1 MAGNRKYLWAVVVF
15 LAIPVILMAGGAI
28 FAAIDPER
36 LAGHVHYARNFQ
48 LLQMAKGAA
57 MLAMFGAVVVVWFV
71 ACALLIRSKSRT
83 WRWLA
88 LALLGPIGFAILA
101 SLRDLSPQPSDLYES
116 FIRRLNRWLR
126 ALYEAVIF
134 VAAWNVAWEMML
146 AKREATISLQAAMT
160 GVSRDQILAEQ
171 NASSGMWAFSE
182 LNEVMYFFVL
192 LYLLRPICVNVVGAA
207 FRHQAPVSRG

>member
-28 FAAIDPER
+28 FASIDPER

-48 LLQMAKGAA
+48 LLQMARGAA
-57 MLAMFGAVVVVWFV
+57 MLAMFGAVVVAWFV

-101 SLRDLSPQPSDLYES
+101 SLRDLNPQPSDLYES

-134 VAAWNVAWEMML
+134 VAAWNLAWEMML
-146 AKREATISLQAAMT
+146 VKREATISLQAAMT
-160 GVSRDQILAEQ
+160 GISRDQILAEQ

-192 LYLLRPICVNVVGAA
+192 LYLLRPICVNVVGSA
-207 FRHQAPVSRG
+207 FRRRSSISPG